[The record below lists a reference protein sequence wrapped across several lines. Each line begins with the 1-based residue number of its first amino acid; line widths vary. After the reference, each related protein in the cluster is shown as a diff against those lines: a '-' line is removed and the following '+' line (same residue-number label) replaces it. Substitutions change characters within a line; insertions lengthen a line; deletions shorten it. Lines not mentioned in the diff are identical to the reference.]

1 MNIQLID
8 SIIKLVDSLSPE
20 EKKTIVLQLNSLIS
34 VPQEDT
40 VSTDVKNAAQQ
51 LAEMGGT
58 QPDLKPIPRRSYT
71 TDDSDAYAS

>member
-1 MNIQLID
+1 MNMQLID

-40 VSTDVKNAAQQ
+40 VPTDFKNAAQQ

-58 QPDLKPIPRRSYT
+58 QPDLNPIPRRSYT